1 MPRHA
6 LIAVDPDAVT
16 ANAAALRTLV
26 DGPALCAVVKAD
38 GYGHGSIEVAHA
50 ALAGGATWLAVA
62 LVEEGHVLRDAGID
76 VPVLV
81 LSEPP
86 PDVMAEALDAALTPT
101 LYTHEGID
109 SAIEAV
115 RRRPGTGPWQ
125 VHLKVDTGMHRVG
138 AHPTDVLSLAER
150 IAAAPELELGGT
162 FTHLAVADEPERPE
176 TDAQLDRYEGVLAQ
190 LEQHGIDP
198 GLRHAANSAGAIA
211 HPRARYDLVRVG
223 IALYGVAPAAALAD
237 EVQLA
242 PAMSLRA
249 EVTLVKQLQA
259 GDGVSYGLRHVFD
272 RPATVAV
279 VPLGYADG
287 VPRRLGTAGG
297 QVLIGG
303 VRRPIRGV
311 VTMDQLIVEVTDGLA
326 VRPGDPVVLLGD
338 QGDERITAQEW
349 ADRLDTIPYE
359 VICGFSV
366 RLPREICRSAVD
378 GPAAA
383 GPGSAGPATAPTP
396 AGSATGRT
404 TAAAPDPSDDSAPT
418 DELPVMSPR

>member
-6 LIAVDPDAVT
+6 LIAVDPGAVT
-16 ANAAALRTLV
+16 ANAATLRSLV

-38 GYGHGSIEVAHA
+38 GYGHGSVEVARA
-50 ALAGGATWLAVA
+50 ALAGGASWLAVA

-101 LYTHEGID
+101 LYTHEGVD
-109 SAIEAV
+109 SAIAAV
-115 RRRPGTGPWQ
+115 QERPDAGRWS

-138 AHPTDVLSLAER
+138 AHPVDVVPVATR
-150 IAAAPELELGGT
+150 IAQSAELELGGT
-162 FTHLAVADEPERPE
+162 FTHLAVADEPQRPE
-176 TDAQLDRYEGVLAQ
+176 TDEQLDRFERVLA
-190 LEQHGIDP
+190 EMVQHRIDP
-198 GLRHAANSAGAIA
+198 GLRHAANSAGALA
-211 HPRARYDLVRVG
+211 HPRARYDLVRIG
-223 IALYGVAPAAALAD
+223 IALYGVAPAAELAD
-237 EVQLA
+237 TVQLE

-249 EVTLVKQLQA
+249 EVTLVKQLEA

-311 VTMDQLIVEVTDGLA
+311 VTMDQLIVEVTDGPP
-326 VRPGDPVVLLGD
+326 VRPGDPVVLLGA
-338 QGDERITAQEW
+338 QGDERISAQEW
-349 ADRLDTIPYE
+349 AERLETIPYE

-366 RLPREICRSAVD
+366 RLPREVVR
-378 GPAAA
+378 
-383 GPGSAGPATAPTP
+383 PAT
-396 AGSATGRT
+396 
-404 TAAAPDPSDDSAPT
+404 DPSAP
-418 DELPVMSPR
+418 SPTTPPTTSGGEVPAMTRR